1 MRLHRLVLT
10 NYRGI
15 AHRDLEF
22 PDQGVVVVSGANEIG
37 KTSMIEALD
46 LLLEVKDRSRNKDVK
61 AVKPTH
67 LDAGTEVTAE
77 ISTGPYRFV
86 YRKRFHKRP
95 ETELT
100 ISAPRREQYTGD
112 EAHDRV
118 CAMLA
123 ETLDTQLWHAQRVL
137 QAGSTAA
144 VDLSGCDALSR
155 ALDVAAGDAA
165 ALTGGE
171 PVLMASV
178 DSEYGLYFTGT
189 GRPTG
194 VWASARA
201 RLDDAEA
208 ELDRCAALVAEVEER
223 AARHDELTGELAEV
237 AARHE
242 AAETEKVAA
251 LAAADTVTELTTT
264 LRDAELAADAATSAA
279 ATARSAHGERQRL
292 IVDADR
298 WAATVGELQD
308 RLPEAGGAATT
319 ARHDAAAAEAA
330 AAQAAAELAAAEARS
345 DAARR
350 DLDRLTERA
359 ETDRLSDRLERIE
372 TTVGERDALR
382 AELAAITMTEATL
395 RGIEDAA
402 GAVDRAEAALTAISA
417 TLRFTAL
424 ADLEIRDGEERR
436 AMGAGESWSTTATA
450 ATRLEVPGVL
460 TVRVEPGA
468 DARTAE
474 DDAAGARTRLAAV
487 LADAGVADLA
497 AAREAD
503 RRRRDLQSRCDQLG
517 ATVEALC
524 GDDPIERL
532 RERLERLRATQ
543 TEPEPGAPTDVD
555 SARAA
560 LADAEAA
567 RTETA
572 GRHTA
577 LQERA
582 AEATALATERSTR
595 ATVVTNDLDTHRR
608 QLAAATERLS
618 EARERAGDDA
628 LAAAVE
634 EAQRAATEA
643 DERVAELRR
652 QLAAG
657 DAETVLAER
666 DRAIAAAEHLDA
678 EHRRITAELRDIA
691 VELAVIGTEGRHSRL
706 DAAETEHAHAA
717 DEHARIGRRARA
729 VELLRSVLRRYRD
742 DTRRRYVEPF
752 RTEIERLGRPVF
764 GSSFEVDVD
773 TGLRIVSRTLDG
785 CTVPYDALS
794 GGAKEQL
801 GILTRLAGAALVAK
815 EDSVP
820 VLIDDA
826 LGFTDP
832 QRLGKMSQVFD
843 TVGSRGQ
850 VIVLTCT
857 PERYQ
862 GIGDAHRIEL
872 TG

>member
-1 MRLHRLVLT
+1 
-10 NYRGI
+10 
-15 AHRDLEF
+15 
-22 PDQGVVVVSGANEIG
+22 
-37 KTSMIEALD
+37 
-46 LLLEVKDRSRNKDVK
+46 
-61 AVKPTH
+61 
-67 LDAGTEVTAE
+67 
-77 ISTGPYRFV
+77 
-86 YRKRFHKRP
+86 
-95 ETELT
+95 
-100 ISAPRREQYTGD
+100 
-112 EAHDRV
+112 
-118 CAMLA
+118 
-123 ETLDTQLWHAQRVL
+123 
-137 QAGSTAA
+137 
-144 VDLSGCDALSR
+144 
-155 ALDVAAGDAA
+155 
-165 ALTGGE
+165 
-171 PVLMASV
+171 
-178 DSEYGLYFTGT
+178 
-189 GRPTG
+189 
-194 VWASARA
+194 
-201 RLDDAEA
+201 
-208 ELDRCAALVAEVEER
+208 
-223 AARHDELTGELAEV
+223 
-237 AARHE
+237 
-242 AAETEKVAA
+242 
-251 LAAADTVTELTTT
+251 
-264 LRDAELAADAATSAA
+264 
-279 ATARSAHGERQRL
+279 
-292 IVDADR
+292 
-298 WAATVGELQD
+298 
-308 RLPEAGGAATT
+308 
-319 ARHDAAAAEAA
+319 
-330 AAQAAAELAAAEARS
+330 RS

-382 AELAAITMTEATL
+382 AELAAITITEATL

-436 AMGAGESWSTTATA
+436 ALGAGESWSTTATA

-517 ATVEALC
+517 ATVEALR

-567 RTETA
+567 RAETA

-582 AEATALATERSTR
+582 AEATALATERSTS
-595 ATVVTNDLDTHRR
+595 AAVVTNDLDTHRG

-652 QLAAG
+652 QLAGG

-678 EHRRITAELRDIA
+678 EHRRTTAELRDIA

-729 VELLRSVLRRYRD
+729 VELLRSVLRRHRD